1 VTPESALSE
10 RQALIADLVRCVLIG
25 YERSFWDLY
34 EIVRGAYAG
43 AFEPSPTQHP

>member
-1 VTPESALSE
+1 MTPADAHRE
-10 RQALIADLVRCVLIG
+10 RQALIADLVRRVLIG